1 MIIRDESLA
10 DRPHIDLLLDQAFG
24 GTYESRL
31 VARLRHAGFVAV
43 ALVAEEGGQ
52 LVGHIVM
59 SRLPAQLDGR
69 SVRALALAPM
79 AVRPDRQRRGAGSR
93 LLTAALERARATT
106 LMRSSFSVTR
116 PIIPV
121 SASRPTWRRK
131 SRLPLPAQISWLW
144 SSCRARSRALPARS
158 PIRRRSTAGDSGRR
172 SGSPTC

>member
-10 DRPHIDLLLDQAFG
+10 DRPHIALLLDQAFG

-31 VARLRHAGFVAV
+31 VARLRQAGFVAV

-93 LLTAALERARATT
+93 LLTAALERARASDADAIFV
-106 LMRSSFSVTR
+106 LGHPAYYSRFGFS
-116 PIIPV
+116 
-121 SASRPTWRRK
+121 A
-131 SRLPLPAQISWLW
+131 RLAAKIAAPFAGPNFMALELVPGALTGVAGAVAYPAAFD
-144 SSCRARSRALPARS
+144 R
-158 PIRRRSTAGDSGRR
+158 G
-172 SGSPTC
+172 